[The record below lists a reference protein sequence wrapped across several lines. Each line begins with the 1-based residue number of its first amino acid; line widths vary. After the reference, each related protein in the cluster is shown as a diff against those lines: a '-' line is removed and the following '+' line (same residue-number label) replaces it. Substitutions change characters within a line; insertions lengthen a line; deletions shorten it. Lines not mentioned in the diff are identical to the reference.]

1 MADKKILASAIEVV
15 TKISDG
21 SKIKSVQ
28 YQAGASGTTAPTGT
42 WSNNVVATS
51 VDKPYLWTKTI
62 YEYEGKDS
70 EPVYTVGGTIEGV
83 QVGGRNLIENSSG
96 NMGSISG
103 WSIGIFS
110 ENGHGAE
117 NCIIN
122 RRSSGSTTTRQLSYH
137 NLTSKIYDLAVGT
150 SLTLSGWYY
159 VESEIELSSNNDNN
173 IAVRIKN
180 SDKSSYKDLGRVDIT
195 QSTPTDQWIYF
206 EKVFTVPYEKTG
218 ESQVFIA
225 IKEYGSIRFSKFK
238 LEVGNKATD
247 WTPAP
252 EDVDSAISTAQS
264 TADTA
269 QETIDNLQVGGR
281 NLAENTNQGIKDW
294 SWNRGAGDVSIT
306 EVVEDGIKTCK
317 MTVDKDVTK
326 WSVIQYNNI
335 GRKKWKPDTVYCLS
349 MDVKASV
356 STRFYPDFRTSGAK
370 YTLIQSCTDIKD
382 TTKANEWTKLSWIV
396 KSVSSLPGDMTQNTY
411 FRGMDGKAGVW
422 YQFKNLKLEE
432 GNKPTDWTPAPEDVD
447 SAISTAEQNAKDYT
461 DAQIEVKAEEITS
474 TVSNTY
480 ATKTSL
486 SEVKQTADG
495 ISVTLST
502 AQDDIKAL
510 QAQDPYNYS
519 QLNDTTATGLGFTAD
534 STADGHWYTLGTLA
548 RDTKLSDW
556 ITCTGGERLKI
567 TGQISSSVKGLP
579 TKESTNSEYLAAD
592 IMITSKDA
600 EGGNTINVY
609 SNDVTS
615 SESGTADSVSKV
627 VTLDSTAKKF
637 IIYLHLKG
645 YPTFSGKIKIRNL
658 KIEKVDDQA
667 LSEAKDDA
675 TTKADKA
682 KTEAETYAK
691 NRSDA
696 AAKTATN
703 YLGFDKTNGLIVGNN
718 TSGTLSGAN
727 VQIKSD
733 GINIRTGT
741 TDTCSR
747 ATVTADGLK
756 VYDTYGTTELAS
768 FGSTAT
774 IGKTASNHII
784 LDSDG
789 MTIDLGQDHPVATIG
804 STTTFGL
811 QGPMRP
817 TITTEGFY
825 VYDSSKSSNTFQA
838 TSSGVIIGRESKGHA
853 VIDDTYFTIY
863 DGTTELASFG
873 SDIKLGNGDVLTYID
888 NDGLCI
894 HDTVNNVDVF
904 NFTKDGITFWYN
916 PESSG
921 NPYKSYLSKDGI
933 RVYAPTTVY
942 PNFYIGNDSANV
954 RIYYDSDVGCYTLSS
969 GSGTLSMATVK
980 STSIFATGKITAKQ
994 LETSDYVVAAAN
1006 MVFGDSEYTTERGI
1020 KTKFKDGNR
1029 HGVVT
1034 RVGTGGLTINFGWKG
1049 SSKYKTITQISGQ
1062 TVSYPN
1068 SSGTTASSDKRLK
1081 TDFTEL
1087 DNWDTFFDNLKPCAF
1102 KYKNGASGR
1111 YHIGFIAQEVE
1122 EALDTATLT
1131 NQDFGGIVKFPY
1143 RADEKDEED
1152 AEFYEENGIK
1162 DGDDEYG
1169 LIYTEFT
1176 ALNTHEI
1183 QKLKKENKELKLR
1196 VSDLEGRVSALE
1208 SLMNM
1213 VSAYILDQ
1221 NGNNDIVY
1229 G

>member
-1 MADKKILASAIEVV
+1 M
-15 TKISDG
+15 G
-21 SKIKSVQ
+21 KIKQLDKNLYRISSTYTISSLNTIRIVDLIDFRTS
-28 YQAGASGTTAPTGT
+28 GAT
-42 WSNNVVATS
+42 
-51 VDKPYLWTKTI
+51 Y
-62 YEYEGKDS
+62 
-70 EPVYTVGGTIEGV
+70 
-83 QVGGRNLIENSSG
+83 
-96 NMGSISG
+96 IS
-103 WSIGIFS
+103 F
-110 ENGHGAE
+110 
-117 NCIIN
+117 
-122 RRSSGSTTTRQLSYH
+122 RY
-137 NLTSKIYDLAVGT
+137 
-150 SLTLSGWYY
+150 
-159 VESEIELSSNNDNN
+159 
-173 IAVRIKN
+173 
-180 SDKSSYKDLGRVDIT
+180 
-195 QSTPTDQWIYF
+195 P
-206 EKVFTVPYEKTG
+206 
-218 ESQVFIA
+218 
-225 IKEYGSIRFSKFK
+225 K
-238 LEVGNKATD
+238 LEKGNKATD

-252 EDVDSAISTAQS
+252 EDVDSAISTAQK
-264 TADTA
+264 TADDA
-269 QETIDNLQVGGR
+269 ASAASDNAKAINSANQIINNHDGTIKGIV
-281 NLAENTNQGIKDW
+281 NTTIPGIE
-294 SWNRGAGDVSIT
+294 S
-306 EVVEDGIKTCK
+306 
-317 MTVDKDVTK
+317 
-326 WSVIQYNNI
+326 
-335 GRKKWKPDTVYCLS
+335 
-349 MDVKASV
+349 
-356 STRFYPDFRTSGAK
+356 RTS
-370 YTLIQSCTDIKD
+370 I
-382 TTKANEWTKLSWIV
+382 
-396 KSVSSLPGDMTQNTY
+396 
-411 FRGMDGKAGVW
+411 
-422 YQFKNLKLEE
+422 LE
-432 GNKPTDWTPAPEDVD
+432 
-447 SAISTAEQNAKDYT
+447 Q
-461 DAQIEVKAEEITS
+461 TS
-474 TVSNTY
+474 D
-480 ATKTSL
+480 SL
-486 SEVKQTADG
+486 SFQIDT
-495 ISVTLST
+495 
-502 AQDDIKAL
+502 IK
-510 QAQDPYNYS
+510 AQDPYNYS

-534 STADGHWYTLGTLA
+534 STADGHWYALNTLA

-567 TGQISSSVKGLP
+567 TGQISSTVKGTTP
-579 TKESTNSEYLAAD
+579 TSGSNSVYLAAD

-600 EGGNTINVY
+600 EGGNTENVY

-667 LSEAKDDA
+667 LSEAMADSKK
-675 TTKADKA
+675 KA
-682 KTEAETYAK
+682 
-691 NRSDA
+691 DA

-703 YLGFDKTNGLIVGNN
+703 YLGFDQINGLIVGNN
-718 TSGTLSGAN
+718 TSGTLSGAS

-733 GINIRTGT
+733 GINIRTEPD
-741 TDTCSR
+741 DTCSR
-747 ATVTADGLK
+747 ATVTKDGLK
-756 VYDTYGTTELAS
+756 VYDTNGTTELAS

-774 IGKTASNHII
+774 IGKTSSNHIV
-784 LDSDG
+784 LDTNG
-789 MTIDLGQDHPVATIG
+789 MTIDAGQNHPIAVIG
-804 STTTFGL
+804 DTTTFGL
-811 QGPMRP
+811 QKSFRT
-817 TITTEGFY
+817 TIDNDGFY
-825 VYDSSKSSNTFQA
+825 ITALPKGKTFQA
-838 TSSGVIIGRESKGHA
+838 TSDEVTIGLKTKGHV

-994 LETSDYVVAAAN
+994 LETSDYVIAAAN

-1020 KTKFKDGNR
+1020 KTKFKDGSR

-1049 SSKYKTITQISGQ
+1049 SSKYKTITTLSGQ
-1062 TVSYPN
+1062 TVTYPN
-1068 SSGTTASSDKRLK
+1068 SSGGTTSSDKRLK

-1087 DNWDTFFDNLKPCAF
+1087 DNWDAFFDNLKPCAF

>member
-51 VDKPYLWTKTI
+51 ADKPYLWTKTI

-83 QVGGRNLIENSSG
+83 QVGGRNLIQNSEIFDPSLSSFKDSNVTVLTTYHVFDGTTMYTASG
-96 NMGSISG
+96 PRYMRVNFPTLI
-103 WSIGIFS
+103 IGKQYTFGIEAARHPKASSQTIFITIDG
-110 ENGHGAE
+110 E
-117 NCIIN
+117 
-122 RRSSGSTTTRQLSYH
+122 TTS
-137 NLTSKIYDLAVGT
+137 VGT
-150 SLTLSGWYY
+150 AIDTAWTKFHVIFTATSTSTYAKIQ
-159 VESEIELSSNNDNN
+159 VNN
-173 IAVRIKN
+173 IK
-180 SDKSSYKDLGRVDIT
+180 
-195 QSTPTDQWIYF
+195 
-206 EKVFTVPYEKTG
+206 ETG
-218 ESQVFIA
+218 NDGVVIGA
-225 IKEYGSIRFSKFK
+225 RHIK
-238 LEVGNKATD
+238 LEIGNQATD

-264 TADTA
+264 TA
-269 QETIDNLQVGGR
+269 I
-281 NLAENTNQGIKDW
+281 
-294 SWNRGAGDVSIT
+294 
-306 EVVEDGIKTCK
+306 
-317 MTVDKDVTK
+317 
-326 WSVIQYNNI
+326 
-335 GRKKWKPDTVYCLS
+335 
-349 MDVKASV
+349 
-356 STRFYPDFRTSGAK
+356 STSNK
-370 YTLIQSCTDIKD
+370 YTDDQVAPVS
-382 TTKANEWTKLSWIV
+382 
-396 KSVSSLPGDMTQNTY
+396 KSVSSATTRISDAEGEIKSITTNVTKLGTRVTTCETDIKSANDAIALRATKKEVDKAISDTKTDLESKINV
-411 FRGMDGKAGVW
+411 KAG
-422 YQFKNLKLEE
+422 
-432 GNKPTDWTPAPEDVD
+432 
-447 SAISTAEQNAKDYT
+447 
-461 DAQIEVKAEEITS
+461 EITS
-474 TVSNTY
+474 SVSETY
-480 ATKTSL
+480 ATQKSL
-486 SEVKQTADG
+486 SELKQTSD
-495 ISVTLST
+495 SLSFKIDT
-502 AQDDIKAL
+502 I

-548 RDTKLSDW
+548 RDTRLSDW

-567 TGQISSSVKGLP
+567 TGSISSTVKGA
-579 TKESTNSEYLAAD
+579 STSGGSAYLAAD

-600 EGGNTINVY
+600 EDGNTINVY

-615 SESGTADSVSKV
+615 SESGTAGSVSKV
-627 VTLDSTAKKF
+627 VTLDSTARKF

-667 LSEAKDDA
+667 LSEAMADSKK
-675 TTKADKA
+675 KA
-682 KTEAETYAK
+682 
-691 NRSDA
+691 DA

-703 YLGFDKTNGLIVGNN
+703 YLGFDQTNGLIVGNK

-774 IGKTASNHII
+774 IGKTSENHLIMDGNCLKINSRTFPLARFGKTNDNDPTSLI
-784 LDSDG
+784 LYDDNANRIFWVDG
-789 MTIDLGQDHPVATIG
+789 YSTHIG
-804 STTTFGL
+804 FEHHT
-811 QGPMRP
+811 
-817 TITTEGFY
+817 
-825 VYDSSKSSNTFQA
+825 
-838 TSSGVIIGRESKGHA
+838 H
-853 VIDDTYFTIY
+853 
-863 DGTTELASFG
+863 
-873 SDIKLGNGDVLTYID
+873 VLCD
-888 NDGLCI
+888 NDGFHIVGATDKTPSEQKISSFKSDGVRIGLENSLHTMI
-894 HDTVNNVDVF
+894 STDSFRILSGENDIISIGSNGIIIGDDG
-904 NFTKDGITFWYN
+904 TKKNIITEIGAEGITTRYSTSTG
-916 PESSG
+916 E
-921 NPYKSYLSKDGI
+921 NPYKSYFGQKGI
-933 RVYAPTTVY
+933 KSYAKPDTADEY
-942 PNFYIGNDSANV
+942 PNFYLGVDGSNITMKYNKTDGGYKLSGQGSIDISASV
-954 RIYYDSDVGCYTLSS
+954 ISALTM
-969 GSGTLSMATVK
+969 T
-980 STSIFATGKITAKQ
+980 ATGKITAKQ

-1020 KTKFKDGNR
+1020 KTKFKDGSR

-1049 SSKYKTITQISGQ
+1049 SNRYKTITQISGQ
-1062 TVSYPN
+1062 TVQYIN
-1068 SSGTTASSDKRLK
+1068 SSGTTTLSDKRLK

-1111 YHIGFIAQEVE
+1111 YHLGFIAQEVE
-1122 EALDTATLT
+1122 EALDAATLT

-1221 NGNNDIVY
+1221 NGNNDTVY